1 MSFGLWHLMY
11 FKTSLTVTTYTV
23 HFTPHELVFES
34 LIVIY
39 LIIQSRWVCKF
50 LSPTFKH
57 FETNFIFTRL
67 ISVVISSTL
76 NYYNDIIN
84 VEYLQWSIIF
94 LINLEKP
101 ILVIG
106 LFLLFSNDLMFCPGT
121 LLLKMTTK

>member
-1 MSFGLWHLMY
+1 MSFDLWHLMY
-11 FKTSLTVTTYTV
+11 FKTSLTLTTYTV

-39 LIIQSRWVCKF
+39 LIIQSRGVCKF

-67 ISVVISSTL
+67 ISFVISSTP
-76 NYYNDIIN
+76 NDIIN

-106 LFLLFSNDLMFCPGT
+106 LFLLFTNDLMFCPGT